1 MPLKILATA
10 DLHLGR
16 TSSAVPKSSQE
27 NATKYTWKRL
37 VDYAIEN
44 KVDVIALAGD
54 VVDRDNRFYEA
65 IGPLQQGFET
75 LGKAGIPVVMV
86 SGNHDFDVLPDMIKS
101 DNYDH
106 VHLLGEKGGWE
117 QITLQCGDDQIQFL
131 GWSFPRQHV
140 KQDPSSAYPADKL
153 DPNLPAIGLLHG
165 DVYDRNS
172 KYAPIELSNLVTSH
186 IDSWI
191 LGHIHKPDILHEHSP
206 LILYPGSPHA
216 LSAKEGGPHGPYI
229 LTLGGGDSIS
239 IEQLVLSP
247 VRYETFALDI
257 TGIEE
262 ESDFRDRIVG
272 ELTDWVQEHPEDL
285 EYASSVVFDV
295 DLNGHHTNLTEVDQ
309 WIQFAAEF
317 EQVLL
322 GDTNISIRKVS
333 NKAEPEVENLEELA
347 GQPTPPGM
355 VAQMML
361 DLENAEESDFL
372 NDFMSEFEDSLEK
385 INRNKTYRPLKIHQE
400 QELMALSDTRDLL
413 LRECRHLLA
422 ELLSQN
428 EQL

>member
-16 TSSAVPKSSQE
+16 ISTAGPKSSEE
-27 NATKYTWKRL
+27 NATKYTWKSL
-37 VDYAIEN
+37 VDYAVEN
-44 KVDVIALAGD
+44 NIDAIALAGD

-65 IGPLQQGFET
+65 IGPLQEGFET
-75 LGKAGIPVVMV
+75 LGDAGIPVVMV
-86 SGNHDFDVLPDMIKS
+86 SGNHDFDVLPDMLKS
-101 DNYDH
+101 DKYDH
-106 VHLLGEKGGWE
+106 IHLLGKKGTWE
-117 QITLQCGDDQIQFL
+117 HIKVQCGEEYIQFL
-131 GWSFPRQHV
+131 GWSFPKQHV
-140 KQDPSSAYPADKL
+140 KQDPSSAYDTEEL
-153 DPNLPAIGLLHG
+153 DPDLPTVGLLHG
-165 DVYDRNS
+165 DVYDKNS
-172 KYAPIELSNLVTSH
+172 KYAPIERSNLVTSH

-191 LGHIHKPDILHEHSP
+191 LGHIHKPDILNENAP

-216 LSAKEGGPHGPYI
+216 LSPKESGPHGPYI
-229 LTLGGGDSIS
+229 LTFGGDSIS

-247 VRYETFALDI
+247 VRYETFAIDI

-272 ELTDWVQEHPEDL
+272 DLTDWVQEHPEDF
-285 EYASSVVFDV
+285 EHASSVVFDV
-295 DLNGHHTNLTEVDQ
+295 DLNGRHTNLTEVDQ
-309 WIQFAAEF
+309 WTQFTGEF

-322 GDTNISIRKVS
+322 GDTEVSIRRVR
-333 NKAEPEVENLEELA
+333 NQAEPEVENLEQLA
-347 GQPTPPGM
+347 GQPNPPGTIAKM
-355 VAQMML
+355 IL
-361 DLENAEESDFL
+361 DLENGEESEFL

-385 INRNKTYRPLKIHQE
+385 INRNRTYRPLKIREE
-400 QELMALSDTRDLL
+400 QELMAPSDTKDLL